1 MTKTLRM
8 ELGWITL
15 YVDVDVCDGMIDSVI
30 SVSAEG
36 TEKPLKC
43 DTNEFLKCFEGE
55 LAELLEE
62 ELRTDYIAHAEM
74 QMDAMKEEGKLK

>member
-1 MTKTLRM
+1 MTKTLYM
-8 ELGWITL
+8 ELGWINL

-36 TEKPLKC
+36 TKEPLKV
-43 DTNEFLKCFEGE
+43 DTAEFLKCFEGE

-62 ELRTDYIAHAEM
+62 DIRTDKIAYAEM
-74 QMDAMKEEGKLK
+74 QMDAMRAEAKLK

>member
-1 MTKTLRM
+1 MTKTLLM

-15 YVDVDVCDGMIDSVI
+15 YVTVAVCDGMIDEVLSVC
-30 SVSAEG
+30 AEG

-43 DTNEFLKCFEGE
+43 DRYEFLKCFEGE

-62 ELRTDYIAHAEM
+62 ELRTDRIAYAEM
-74 QMDAMKEEGKLK
+74 QMDTAINS

>member
-1 MTKTLRM
+1 MTKTLYM
-8 ELGWITL
+8 ELGWINL
-15 YVDVDVCDGMIDSVI
+15 YVDVDVCDEMIDSVI

-43 DTNEFLKCFEGE
+43 DTSEFLKCFEGE

-62 ELRTDYIAHAEM
+62 ELRTDRIAYAEM
-74 QMDAMKEEGKLK
+74 QMDAMREEGKLK